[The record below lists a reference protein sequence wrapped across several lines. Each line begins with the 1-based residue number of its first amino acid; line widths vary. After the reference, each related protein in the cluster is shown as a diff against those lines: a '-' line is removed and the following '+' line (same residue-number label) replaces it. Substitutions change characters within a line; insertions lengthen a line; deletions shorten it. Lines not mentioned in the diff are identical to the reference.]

1 MLNIRF
7 LDYYLFSLLLSVAD
21 DNKVRNSQLQK
32 LNECIDLTTKH
43 IVSGDSGTSHR
54 DLNSFYLVFIRLAD
68 LLFGDSVTL
77 AQILKPSETTVKP
90 SLNEIQSPPI
100 LQATAVNDRSSL
112 SNSRGVISD
121 NSNSSFRN
129 SVAAVPKESKNTTNL
144 PANVKLLP
152 SSGDWLRQLVYNVG
166 TSDQNGLPR

>member
-1 MLNIRF
+1 M
-7 LDYYLFSLLLSVAD
+7 LSVAD

-112 SNSRGVISD
+112 SNSRGVI

-129 SVAAVPKESKNTTNL
+129 SVAAVPKESTNTTKL
-144 PANVKLLP
+144 PANVKLLS